1 MRVGKSDTPRE
12 VEALI
17 IQGYR
22 RMTPQEKLRRV
33 DQLNRSVRA
42 LALAGIR
49 QRYGIDLSEREQR
62 LRLAA
67 LSIDRE
73 TMLRAFD
80 WDPDEHGL

>member
-12 VEALI
+12 LERLIVE
-17 IQGYR
+17 GYR
-22 RMTPQEKLRRV
+22 RMTPIEKLERV
-33 DQLNRSVRA
+33 TQLNRSTRT

-49 QRYGIDLSEREQR
+49 QRYRSDLSEREAR

-73 TMLRAFD
+73 TMIEAFG